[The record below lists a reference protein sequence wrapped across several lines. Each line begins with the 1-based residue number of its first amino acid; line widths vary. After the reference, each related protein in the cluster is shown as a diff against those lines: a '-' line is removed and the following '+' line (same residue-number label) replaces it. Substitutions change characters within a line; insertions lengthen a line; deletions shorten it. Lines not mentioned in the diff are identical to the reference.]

1 LTEMGMRLGLTQ
13 PGVGYAVKKGERIA
27 DQNNYLLID
36 ELVI

>member
-1 LTEMGMRLGLTQ
+1 MTQ
-13 PGVGYAVKKGERIA
+13 PGVGYVVKRGERIA